1 MTIKTKQK
9 RKTQTTLSWNL
20 KRSSVIK
27 YGKNRMY
34 CTYPCLFFKSGFCF
48 NGRKYLGMNLKLV
61 VEFRKEEFYW
71 CITLLILNWTEMIV
85 VNY

>member
-1 MTIKTKQK
+1 
-9 RKTQTTLSWNL
+9 
-20 KRSSVIK
+20 
-27 YGKNRMY
+27 MY

-48 NGRKYLGMNLKLV
+48 NGRKYSGMNLKLV